1 MTIANQFS
9 FIFFFSISGTALLFL
24 MLRSRGASWRV
35 TLSALSAAAALAVI
49 AFFILRPGLSDVSS
63 AQAARA
69 IVRSGKPTLIEFYS
83 NYCIGCMVV
92 RPAVDAL
99 AADIQ
104 ASFPDAF
111 NILRIDIHTDFGR
124 ELRDI
129 YGFSYTPE
137 FILFN
142 AQGQETWRSHA
153 PPSLND
159 IRRLIPTDSLTGRP

>member
-9 FIFFFSISGTALLFL
+9 FVFFSISGIALFFL
-24 MLRSRGASWRV
+24 VLRSRRASWRV
-35 TLSALSAAAALAVI
+35 SLGASGAAVVLAAAAFL
-49 AFFILRPGLSDVSS
+49 ILRPGLSDVSS

-69 IVRSGKPTLIEFYS
+69 VVGNGKPTLIEFFS
-83 NYCIGCMVV
+83 NYCIGCMTA
-92 RPAVDAL
+92 RPAVDSL
-99 AADIQ
+99 VADIQ
-104 ASFPDAF
+104 TTFPDAV

-142 AQGQETWRSHA
+142 PLGQETWRSHS
-153 PPSLND
+153 PPNLNE
-159 IRRLIPTDSLTGRP
+159 IRHLIPTNSLTSSP

>member
-9 FIFFFSISGTALLFL
+9 FLFFSISGIALLFL
-24 MLRSRGASWRV
+24 LLRSRRASWRV
-35 TLSALSAAAALAVI
+35 TLSASGAVVALAVA
-49 AFFILRPGLSDVSS
+49 AFLLLRPGLSDVNS

-69 IVRSGKPTLIEFYS
+69 VITNGKPTLIEFFS
-83 NYCIGCMVV
+83 NYCIGCMTA

-99 AADIQ
+99 VADIQ
-104 ASFPDAF
+104 TSFPDAF
-111 NILRIDIHTDFGR
+111 NVLRIDIHTDFGR

-142 AQGQETWRSHA
+142 PQGQETWRSHA
-153 PPSLND
+153 PPDLND
-159 IRRLIPTDSLTGRP
+159 IRRVIPTNSLMSSP